1 MGLSQ
6 SELCFEKLSLAAE
19 LGRRQA
25 VGAIWPTISV
35 IQVRDDDVWIREVEV
50 EIEVDRFRSK
60 LNQQESGTVK
70 VVAQNFIFFYFPS
83 SRKSSHRP
91 CKRKR

>member
-1 MGLSQ
+1 MGLSR

-35 IQVRDDDVWIREVEV
+35 IQVRDDEVWIREVEV
-50 EIEVDRFRSK
+50 EIEVEEQVKSTGIRDR
-60 LNQQESGTVK
+60 QGSGTE
-70 VVAQNFIFFYFPS
+70 FHFLLLSFL
-83 SRKSSHRP
+83 
-91 CKRKR
+91 